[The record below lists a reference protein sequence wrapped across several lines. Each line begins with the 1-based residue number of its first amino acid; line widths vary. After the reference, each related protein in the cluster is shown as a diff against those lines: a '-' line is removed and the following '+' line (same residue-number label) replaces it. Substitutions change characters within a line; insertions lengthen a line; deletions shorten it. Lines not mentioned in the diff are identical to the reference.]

1 MQFAVTYLR
10 NIFSIIFHGFV
21 HGARSLVVEPTR
33 VYLCPRL
40 YQYRPNSV
48 YNYNSA
54 SSNMDELYMG
64 TDLMRTRP
72 KDMYDRLLECIMQND
87 ARKVHDILRWDK
99 QGILRCN
106 DNRGAEHSRENDTFP
121 LLLATMLGNAKIVS
135 LLLAGGVDPD
145 FRLEGSAFLNTRS
158 PTALHQA
165 VEDGHLEIV
174 KILTRKN
181 NNRRRKS
188 LGIDAQ
194 NCDGETALH
203 IAVEDGTF
211 EMVNV
216 LLMGG
221 CEVNVLDNQGNNA
234 LHVALSSNRCS
245 AAVIKALVAYGVDI
259 NMANSSGITPVR
271 YAALTGNLPAVAIL
285 LAAGCQLTF
294 NSKGYLSPLEAA
306 IIQQD
311 IATMQAILSSQKIL
325 TSISD
330 TDHLSTQQILP
341 MSTHLSGSSDDMA
354 NSEHV
359 VVDESLHFAARY
371 GNNEIMTVM
380 LRYMSNY
387 IDEYNSQGE
396 TPLFVAVRYNNVQ
409 TLKVLLDNNANAN
422 KTSLHG
428 ISCLCKATLDCN
440 FVLVL
445 YLVIFAD
452 VDCGVEMNSA
462 AVHKALFCGFHNITA
477 LLIQCGCTLNNS
489 ALHLVLS
496 SKDWALMPLI
506 HEAGYDYFARTVAV
520 QMVKHERRVNAD
532 IFDWAVSV
540 LSGPNSL
547 QHQCRVVIR
556 QSIQGQLY
564 AKVQTL
570 NLPKVMKQYVMLG
583 PLCNLPET

>member
-1 MQFAVTYLR
+1 MRRFVQFAVTYIR
-10 NIFSIIFHGFV
+10 NIFSIIFYGFV
-21 HGARSLVVEPTR
+21 HGARSLVVQPTR

-40 YQYRPNSV
+40 HQYRHDKFNGS
-48 YNYNSA
+48 
-54 SSNMDELYMG
+54 MDELYVG
-64 TDLMRTRP
+64 TDLVTRP
-72 KDMYDRLLECIMQND
+72 RDLYDRLLECIMQND
-87 ARKVHDILRWDK
+87 ARKVHDILCGDK
-99 QGILRCN
+99 HGILRH
-106 DNRGAEHSRENDTFP
+106 NRGEHSRENDTFP

-135 LLLAGGVDPD
+135 LLLAGGVDPNYV
-145 FRLEGSAFLNTRS
+145 LEGSAFHNTRS

-174 KILTRKN
+174 KILTRQSNSN
-181 NNRRRKS
+181 NNHRCKNAH
-188 LGIDAQ
+188 IDIQ

-211 EMVNV
+211 EMVNA
-216 LLMGG
+216 LLMAG
-221 CEVNVLDNQGNNA
+221 CNVNVLDSQGNNA

-259 NMANSSGITPVR
+259 NFPNCSGITPAR

-285 LAAGCQLTF
+285 LAAGCQLKF
-294 NSKGYLSPLEAA
+294 NLEGSLSPLEAA

-311 IATMQAILSSQKIL
+311 IGTVQAILSSQKIL
-325 TSISD
+325 NSISD
-330 TDHLSTQQILP
+330 PSVLGTQQILLP
-341 MSTHLSGSSDDMA
+341 STHLSDSSA
-354 NSEHV
+354 GTTHFQF
-359 VVDESLHFAARY
+359 VDESLHFGARY
-371 GNNEIMTVM
+371 GNSEIMNVL
-380 LRYMSNY
+380 LRYKSNC

-409 TLKVLLDNNANAN
+409 TLKILLDQNANAN

-440 FVLVL
+440 FILVL

-452 VDCGVEMNSA
+452 VDYGLEMNSA
-462 AVHKALFCGFHNITA
+462 AIHKALFCGFHNIGT

-506 HEAGYDYFARTVAV
+506 HEAGYDYFARTVAI
-520 QMVKHERRVNAD
+520 QMVKHERKVNAE
-532 IFDWAVSV
+532 IFDWAISV

-556 QSIQGQLY
+556 NTIRGQLY

-570 NLPKVMKQYVMLG
+570 NLPKVMKEYLMLG
-583 PLCNLPET
+583 PIYNLPESF